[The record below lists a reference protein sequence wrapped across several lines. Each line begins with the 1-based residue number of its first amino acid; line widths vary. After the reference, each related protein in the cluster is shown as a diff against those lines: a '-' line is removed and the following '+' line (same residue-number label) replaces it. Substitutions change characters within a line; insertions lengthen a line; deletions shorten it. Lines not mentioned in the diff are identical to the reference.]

1 VLAELAATHQRRHN
15 ATVIFQVIGT
25 PRLLTA
31 DATLALTRIA
41 QEALVNA
48 SKHAPHQPVDVRFDY
63 AIGRVMLVIANGHN
77 PVSDIDSAAFKSI
90 NGGYG
95 LAGMRERLLLIE
107 GTLDVGPQNDQWI
120 VTAQVPQ

>member
-1 VLAELAATHQRRHN
+1 VLAELAATHQRRHS
-15 ATVIFQVIGT
+15 ATVTFQVNGT

-31 DATLALTRIA
+31 DATLALTRTA

-48 SKHAPHQPVDVRFDY
+48 AKHAPNQPVDVRLDY
-63 AIGRVMLVIANGHN
+63 GVGRVILVVASGHD
-77 PVSDIDSAAFKSI
+77 PVSNVGSATFKSVD
-90 NGGYG
+90 GGYG

-107 GTLDVGPQNDQWI
+107 GTLDVGPQDDQWI